1 MHAVRIYR
9 ATLNVP
15 WRCELIECLSNNG
28 VLEVEYIVCV
38 FCHTVD
44 EPSLHESCGEMGE
57 GGRETGL
64 GERTEKDCGENVEY
78 L

>member
-38 FCHTVD
+38 FCHAVD
-44 EPSLHESCGEMGE
+44 EPSLHKSCGGE
-57 GGRETGL
+57 GRGRE
-64 GERTEKDCGENVEY
+64 RDRVRGENVIG
-78 L
+78 LW